1 MLEVPI
7 KILWENSLQR
17 RRKEK
22 EKTRRQHR
30 KGTTSKIQKFIDR

>member
-7 KILWENSLQR
+7 KTLWENSLHR
-17 RRKEK
+17 HKKEK
-22 EKTRRQHR
+22 EKKRRQHR